1 MGKLTPA
8 RVSYQDD
15 FVISYP
21 VNMMTGPFRI
31 LLVEGPLH
39 VDKPQV

>member
-15 FVISYP
+15 FVTSYP

-39 VDKPQV
+39 VDKTHV